1 MRLPI
6 EPNPLTCP
14 EVVELATEYFEA
26 SLPADQSERFG
37 AHVAHCHGCQAY
49 LRQLRITVELT
60 RTLADGE
67 PPVPPALL
75 SAYRDWRRRGDA
87 GRDDR

>member
-1 MRLPI
+1 LRLPI

-26 SLPADQSERFG
+26 SLPADEGERFG

-60 RTLADGE
+60 RTLVDRE

-75 SAYRDWRRRGDA
+75 FAFRDWRRRGDA
-87 GRDDR
+87 GLDDR